1 MNTQAISILFL
12 KDLYLSRRPL
22 FAYFAAGIACTAI
35 GVVPQPTFA
44 FIGFVLIL
52 TVAIG
57 SGMHLLGELLLS
69 EANDQTRAFILSLP
83 VSLLDYSLA
92 KIAVVL
98 TAFLIPWS
106 TMFAC
111 SIVLTAALP
120 WGHVGAI
127 PMLVVVFLELLA
139 AYTVQLVTAVI
150 SESVGWTVCVM
161 VACNVFLNLFLITL
175 FQTPEVSELM
185 ESNVPTLGPLLM
197 QIMWIEVAIIV
208 VALAL
213 ALALAL
219 QTRKRDLV

>member
-1 MNTQAISILFL
+1 MNTQAISMLFL

-22 FAYFAAGIACTAI
+22 FAYFVAGIACTAI
-35 GVVPQPTFA
+35 GVLPQPTFA

-57 SGMHLLGELLLS
+57 SGMHLLGELLIS

-161 VACNVFLNLFLITL
+161 VACNVFLNVFLL
-175 FQTPEVSELM
+175 KLLQAPEVQEMSKSDVLTFSPLMTELIYI
-185 ESNVPTLGPLLM
+185 ELGL
-197 QIMWIEVAIIV
+197 IVA
-208 VALAL
+208 ALAM
-213 ALALAL
+213 ALAV
-219 QTRKRDLV
+219 QTRKCDLV

>member
-1 MNTQAISILFL
+1 MNTQSIGILFL

-22 FAYFAAGIACTAI
+22 FGYFAAGIACSAI
-35 GVVPQPTFA
+35 GAVPQPTFA

-69 EANDQTRAFILSLP
+69 EGNDQTRAFVLSLP
-83 VSLLDYSLA
+83 VSLLDYSVA

-98 TAFLIPWS
+98 TTFLIPWS

-111 SIVLTAALP
+111 SVVLTAVLP

-127 PMLVVVFLELLA
+127 PMAVVVFLELLA
-139 AYTVQLVTAVI
+139 AYTVQLVTAII

-161 VACNVFLNLFLITL
+161 VACNVFLNLFLMKL
-175 FQTPEVSELM
+175 LQVPEIEHMSKSDLLKFSPLTIEIMCIEL
-185 ESNVPTLGPLLM
+185 G
-197 QIMWIEVAIIV
+197 IIV
-208 VALAL
+208 AALAM
-213 ALALAL
+213 ALAV

>member
-1 MNTQAISILFL
+1 MNARAIGILFL

-22 FAYFAAGIACTAI
+22 FAYFAAGITCTAI
-35 GVVPQPTFA
+35 GVIPQPTVA

-69 EANDQTRAFILSLP
+69 EGNDQTRAFILSLP

-106 TMFAC
+106 AMFAC

-139 AYTVQLVTAVI
+139 AYTAQLVAAVI
-150 SESVGWTVCVM
+150 SESTGWTVCVM
-161 VACNVFLNLFLITL
+161 VACNVFLNVFLMKL
-175 FQTPEVSELM
+175 LQAPEIQEMSKSDVLTFSPLM
-185 ESNVPTLGPLLM
+185 V
-197 QIMWIEVAIIV
+197 QIMCIELGLIVAALV
-208 VALAL
+208 MALAV
-213 ALALAL
+213 

>member
-22 FAYFAAGIACTAI
+22 FGYFAAGIASSAI
-35 GVVPQPTFA
+35 GVVPHPTFA

-69 EANDQTRAFILSLP
+69 EGNDQTRAFILSLP
-83 VSLLDYSLA
+83 VSLLDYSVA

-98 TAFLIPWS
+98 TTFLIPWS

-150 SESVGWTVCVM
+150 SESTGWTVGVM
-161 VACNVFLNLFLITL
+161 VACNVFLNVFLMKL
-175 FQTPEVSELM
+175 LQVPEIEHMSKSDLLKFSPLTIEIMCIEL
-185 ESNVPTLGPLLM
+185 G
-197 QIMWIEVAIIV
+197 IIV
-208 VALAL
+208 AALAM
-213 ALALAL
+213 ALAV

>member
-1 MNTQAISILFL
+1 MNTESITMLFL

-22 FAYFAAGIACTAI
+22 FAYFAAGIACSAL

-69 EANDQTRAFILSLP
+69 EGNDQTRAFILSLP
-83 VSLLDYSLA
+83 VSLLDYSVA

-98 TAFLIPWS
+98 TTFLIPWS

-111 SIVLTAALP
+111 SIVLTSVLP
-120 WGHVGAI
+120 WGHAGVI
-127 PMLVVVFLELLA
+127 PVVVVVFLELLA
-139 AYTVQLVTAVI
+139 AYTLQLVTAVI
-150 SESVGWTVCVM
+150 SESTGWTVCVM
-161 VACNVFLNLFLITL
+161 VACNVFLNLFLMRL
-175 FQTPEVSELM
+175 LQLPEVQEMSKSDLLTFSPLM
-185 ESNVPTLGPLLM
+185 I
-197 QIMWIEVAIIV
+197 QIMCIELGLIVA
-208 VALAL
+208 ALAM
-213 ALALAL
+213 ALAM

>member
-22 FAYFAAGIACTAI
+22 FGYFAAGIACTAI

-69 EANDQTRAFILSLP
+69 EGNDQTRAFILSLP
-83 VSLLDYSLA
+83 VSLLDYSVA

-98 TAFLIPWS
+98 TTFLIPWS

-161 VACNVFLNLFLITL
+161 VACNVFLNLFLMKL
-175 FQTPEVSELM
+175 FQAPEIQEMSKSDVLRFSPLTIEIMCIELG
-185 ESNVPTLGPLLM
+185 L
-197 QIMWIEVAIIV
+197 IVA
-208 VALAL
+208 ALAM
-213 ALALAL
+213 AVAV

>member
-1 MNTQAISILFL
+1 MNTYSISILFL

-22 FAYFAAGIACTAI
+22 FAYFAAGIASSAI

-44 FIGFVLIL
+44 FVGFILIM

-69 EANDQTRAFILSLP
+69 ERNDQTRAFILSMP
-83 VSLLDYSLA
+83 VSLLDYSVA

-98 TAFLIPWS
+98 TTFLIPWS

-111 SIVLTAALP
+111 SIVLTAVLP

-150 SESVGWTVCVM
+150 SESMGWTVCVM
-161 VACNVFLNLFLITL
+161 VACNVFLNLFLMKL
-175 FQTPEVSELM
+175 FQAPEIEAMSKSDSLIF
-185 ESNVPTLGPLLM
+185 SPLIL
-197 QIMWIEVAIIV
+197 QIMYIELGIIV
-208 VALAL
+208 AALAI
-213 ALALAL
+213 ALAV
-219 QTRKRDLV
+219 QTRKRDLL

>member
-35 GVVPQPTFA
+35 GVVPHPTFA

-69 EANDQTRAFILSLP
+69 EGNDQTRAFILSLP
-83 VSLLDYSLA
+83 VSLLDYSVA

-98 TAFLIPWS
+98 TTFMIPWS

-161 VACNVFLNLFLITL
+161 VACNVFLNVFLMKL
-175 FQTPEVSELM
+175 LQVPEIEQMSKSDLLKFSPLTIEIMCIEL
-185 ESNVPTLGPLLM
+185 G
-197 QIMWIEVAIIV
+197 IIV
-208 VALAL
+208 AALAM
-213 ALALAL
+213 ALAV

>member
-1 MNTQAISILFL
+1 MNTQAIGILFL

-22 FAYFAAGIACTAI
+22 FAYFAAGIACSAI

-69 EANDQTRAFILSLP
+69 EGNEQTRAFILSLP
-83 VSLLDYSLA
+83 VSLLDYSVA

-98 TAFLIPWS
+98 TAFLIPWF

-111 SIVLTAALP
+111 SIVLTAVLP
-120 WGHVGAI
+120 WNHAGAI
-127 PMLVVVFLELLA
+127 PFIIVVFLELLA
-139 AYTVQLVTAVI
+139 AYTMQLVTAVI

-161 VACNVFLNLFLITL
+161 VACNVFLNVFLMKL
-175 FQTPEVSELM
+175 LQSPEVEKMSK
-185 ESNVPTLGPLLM
+185 SDLLTFSPM
-197 QIMWIEVAIIV
+197 IIQIMCIELGVIVA
-208 VALAL
+208 ALAM
-213 ALALAL
+213 ALAL

>member
-44 FIGFVLIL
+44 FIGFVLTL
-52 TVAIG
+52 AIG

-83 VSLLDYSLA
+83 VSLLDYSVA

-98 TAFLIPWS
+98 TSFLIPWS

-139 AYTVQLVTAVI
+139 AYTLQLVTAVI

-175 FQTPEVSELM
+175 FQTPEVQEMSKSDVLTFSPLITEIMSIELG
-185 ESNVPTLGPLLM
+185 L
-197 QIMWIEVAIIV
+197 IAA
-208 VALAL
+208 ALAM
-213 ALALAL
+213 ALAV
-219 QTRKRDLV
+219 QTRKCDLV

>member
-22 FAYFAAGIACTAI
+22 FAYFAAGIACSAI
-35 GVVPQPTFA
+35 AVVPHPTFA

-69 EANDQTRAFILSLP
+69 EGNDQTRAFILSLP
-83 VSLLDYSLA
+83 VSLLDYSIA

-98 TAFLIPWS
+98 TTFLIPWS

-127 PMLVVVFLELLA
+127 PMAVVVFLELLA
-139 AYTVQLVTAVI
+139 AYTLQLATAVI

-161 VACNVFLNLFLITL
+161 VACNVFLNVFLMKL
-175 FQTPEVSELM
+175 LQVPEVEVMSKSDLLRFSPLSIQIICVEL
-185 ESNVPTLGPLLM
+185 G
-197 QIMWIEVAIIV
+197 IIV
-208 VALAL
+208 AALVLAL
-213 ALALAL
+213 AV

>member
-22 FAYFAAGIACTAI
+22 FGYFAAGIASSAI
-35 GVVPQPTFA
+35 GVVPHPTFA

-69 EANDQTRAFILSLP
+69 EGNDQTRAFILSLP
-83 VSLLDYSLA
+83 VSLLDYSVA

-98 TAFLIPWS
+98 TTFLIPWS

-111 SIVLTAALP
+111 SLVLTAMLP

-150 SESVGWTVCVM
+150 SESSGWTVCVM
-161 VACNVFLNLFLITL
+161 VACNVFLNVFLMKL
-175 FQTPEVSELM
+175 LQVPEIEHMSKSDLLKFSPLTIEIMCIEL
-185 ESNVPTLGPLLM
+185 G
-197 QIMWIEVAIIV
+197 IIV
-208 VALAL
+208 AALAM
-213 ALALAL
+213 ALAV

>member
-161 VACNVFLNLFLITL
+161 VACNVFLNVFLMKL
-175 FQTPEVSELM
+175 LQAPEVQEMSKSDVLTFSPLMMEIMCIELG
-185 ESNVPTLGPLLM
+185 L
-197 QIMWIEVAIIV
+197 IVA
-208 VALAL
+208 ALAM
-213 ALALAL
+213 AMAV

>member
-1 MNTQAISILFL
+1 MNTHSIGILFL

-98 TAFLIPWS
+98 TTFLIPWS
-106 TMFAC
+106 TMFAG

-161 VACNVFLNLFLITL
+161 VACNVFLNVFLMKL
-175 FQTPEVSELM
+175 LQAPEVQAMSKSDVLTFSPLMTEIMYIELG
-185 ESNVPTLGPLLM
+185 L
-197 QIMWIEVAIIV
+197 IVA
-208 VALAL
+208 ALAM
-213 ALALAL
+213 ALAV

>member
-1 MNTQAISILFL
+1 MNTRAISILFL

-22 FAYFAAGIACTAI
+22 FAYFVAGITCTAI

-69 EANDQTRAFILSLP
+69 EGNDQTRAFILSLP

-106 TMFAC
+106 TMFAF

-120 WGHVGAI
+120 WSHVGAI

-139 AYTVQLVTAVI
+139 AYALQLVTAVI
-150 SESVGWTVCVM
+150 SESTGWTVCVM
-161 VACNVFLNLFLITL
+161 VACNVFLNVFLMKL
-175 FQTPEVSELM
+175 FQSPEVQEMSKSDVLTFSPLM
-185 ESNVPTLGPLLM
+185 V
-197 QIMWIEVAIIV
+197 QIMCIELGLIVAALV
-208 VALAL
+208 MALAV
-213 ALALAL
+213 